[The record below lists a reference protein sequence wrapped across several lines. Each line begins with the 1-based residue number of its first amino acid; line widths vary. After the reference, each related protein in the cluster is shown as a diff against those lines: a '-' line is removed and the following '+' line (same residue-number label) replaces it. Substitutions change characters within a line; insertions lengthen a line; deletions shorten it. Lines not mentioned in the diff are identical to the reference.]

1 MTEPTITQSGA
12 LYLAQH
18 KLTKRYRARGRRLLA
33 TGINRLRDLRTRT
46 ISDLL
51 DVRRLNLQGG

>member
-18 KLTKRYRARGRRLLA
+18 KFTKRYRARGRRLLA
-33 TGINRLRDLRTRT
+33 AGINRLRDLRTRT
-46 ISDLL
+46 FGDVL
-51 DVRRLNLQGG
+51 DVRRLNLQGR

>member
-18 KLTKRYRARGRRLLA
+18 KFTKRYRAGRRRLFA

-46 ISDLL
+46 VGDLL
-51 DVRRLNLQGG
+51 DVRRLHFEGR